1 MLTAACLAAF
11 LLAVPMAWLLARWG
25 AERAARWCRPS
36 PMSAR
41 LTNRQFDGWSRR
53 IGWPAVLGNAGID
66 LIASR
71 GSHWPWRA
79 FVALGQV
86 LVLDGLKVTAR
97 LGSRPKTGVPHS
109 RLPCCSL
116 MGLRARWGAQGKY
129 R

>member
-11 LLAVPMAWLLARWG
+11 LLAVPVAWLLARWG

-53 IGWPAVLGNAGID
+53 IGWPAVLGYAGID

-71 GSHWPWRA
+71 GFTLAVTSVRGARQGPGPGWSQSLSTAELATKNRGAPFPAAVLLPHG
-79 FVALGQV
+79 VA
-86 LVLDGLKVTAR
+86 R
-97 LGSRPKTGVPHS
+97 E
-109 RLPCCSL
+109 
-116 MGLRARWGAQGKY
+116 MGGAG
-129 R
+129 

>member
-1 MLTAACLAAF
+1 MLTAACLSPTGQSNGSWERF
-11 LLAVPMAWLLARWG
+11 GCTAVPG
-25 AERAARWCRPS
+25 YS
-36 PMSAR
+36 
-41 LTNRQFDGWSRR
+41 
-53 IGWPAVLGNAGID
+53 GID

-86 LVLDGLKVTAR
+86 LVLDGLKVSAR
-97 LGSRPKTGVPHS
+97 LSSRPKTGVPHS

-116 MGLRARWGAQGKY
+116 MGLHARWGAQGKY

>member
-1 MLTAACLAAF
+1 
-11 LLAVPMAWLLARWG
+11 
-25 AERAARWCRPS
+25 
-36 PMSAR
+36 MSAR

-53 IGWPAVLGNAGID
+53 IGWPAVLGYAGID

-97 LGSRPKTGVPHS
+97 LGSRPKTGVPFPAAVL
-109 RLPCCSL
+109 LPHGVARQ
-116 MGLRARWGAQGKY
+116 MGGAG
-129 R
+129 

>member
-1 MLTAACLAAF
+1 MMPPITDVSEADQPA
-11 LLAVPMAWLLARWG
+11 
-25 AERAARWCRPS
+25 
-36 PMSAR
+36 
-41 LTNRQFDGWSRR
+41 FDGWSRR
-53 IGWPAVLGNAGID
+53 IGWPAVLGYAGID

-86 LVLDGLKVTAR
+86 LVLDGLKVSAR
-97 LGSRPKTGVPHS
+97 LSSRPKTGVPHS